1 MERSGKY
8 IQHDGTGMAGT
19 VSTKA
24 QQSKWQTYMEW
35 YILIALVMLIL
46 LLFFTGLGK
55 VFNHAAFV
63 SQLHKQPLPQWTMA
77 ILSYLLPMLEL
88 GTVLL
93 MCIPQLRIWGLGLAI
108 LLMTAY
114 SIYAYL
120 AYIEIY
126 GYVPCACGKVFEK
139 MSWKQHFQ
147 FNLAVTL
154 LAAPAWLM
162 EYKTKK
168 TAIKTMHSESRR
180 GFDQQER

>member
-1 MERSGKY
+1 MKNGKY
-8 IQHDGTGMAGT
+8 RQYGGAGVASKVDKKIQ
-19 VSTKA
+19 
-24 QQSKWQTYMEW
+24 QIKWQTYMEW
-35 YILIALVMLIL
+35 YILTALVMLIL

-63 SQLHKQPLPQWTMA
+63 SQLHKQPLPQWSMS

-93 MCIPQLRIWGLGLAI
+93 MCIPQIRMWGLGLAI

-154 LAAPAWLM
+154 FAAPAWLM
-162 EYKTKK
+162 EYKLKLMIYKLKK
-168 TAIKTMHSESRR
+168 
-180 GFDQQER
+180 

>member
-1 MERSGKY
+1 MKQNGKY
-8 IQHDGTGMAGT
+8 IQRDEETAIAPT
-19 VSTKA
+19 NRI
-24 QQSKWQTYMEW
+24 KWQTFMEI
-35 YILIALVMLIL
+35 YELSTLVILIL

-55 VFNHAAFV
+55 VFNHATFV
-63 SQLHKQPLPQWTMA
+63 SQLHKQPLPYWTMP

-88 GTVLL
+88 STVIL
-93 MCIPQLRIWGLGLAI
+93 MCIPRLRIWGLGLAI

-139 MSWKQHFQ
+139 MSWKQHFL
-147 FNLAVTL
+147 FNLMVTL

-162 EYKTKK
+162 EYKLKNRNK
-168 TAIKTMHSESRR
+168 NYA
-180 GFDQQER
+180 

>member
-8 IQHDGTGMAGT
+8 IQHEETGAAGT
-19 VSTKA
+19 VYTKA
-24 QQSKWQTYMEW
+24 QQSKWQTYKEW

-55 VFNHAAFV
+55 VLNHAAFV
-63 SQLHKQPLPQWTMA
+63 SQLHKQPLPQWTIV
-77 ILSYLLPMLEL
+77 ILSYLLPVLEL

-93 MCIPQLRIWGLGLAI
+93 ICIPQVRIWGLGLAI

-154 LAAPAWLM
+154 FAAPAWLM
-162 EYKTKK
+162 EYKLKNRNK
-168 TAIKTMHSESRR
+168 NYA
-180 GFDQQER
+180 

>member
-1 MERSGKY
+1 MKQSGKY
-8 IQHDGTGMAGT
+8 RQYGGVEVIAPPQQ
-19 VSTKA
+19 KA
-24 QQSKWQTYMEW
+24 SRKKWQTFMEI
-35 YILIALVMLIL
+35 YVLSGLVMLIL
-46 LLFFTGLGK
+46 LLFFPGLGK

-63 SQLHKQPLPQWTMA
+63 SQLHKQPLPYWTMP

-88 GTVLL
+88 GTVIL
-93 MCIPQLRIWGLGLAI
+93 MCIPRLRIWGLGLAI

-114 SIYAYL
+114 TIYAYL

-154 LAAPAWLM
+154 FAAPAWLM
-162 EYKTKK
+162 EYKLKLMEYKLKNSNK
-168 TAIKTMHSESRR
+168 TYA
-180 GFDQQER
+180 